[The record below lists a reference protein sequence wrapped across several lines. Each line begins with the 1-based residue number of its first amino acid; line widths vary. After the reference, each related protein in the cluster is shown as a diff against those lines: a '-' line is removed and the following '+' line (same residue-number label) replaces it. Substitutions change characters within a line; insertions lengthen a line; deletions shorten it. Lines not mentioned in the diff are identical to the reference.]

1 VKAAVECR
9 KLSPDLVAPLAE
21 FFRRLDEAGD
31 TRHFHPHPF
40 TDEEAERLSR
50 YCGQDLYYVLL
61 DGSQILGYG
70 MLRGWDEG
78 YQVPS
83 LGIALHPAARGAGLG
98 MTLMHFLHGAA
109 KSRGAARIR
118 LKVYPDNLPA
128 ITLYK
133 SLGYRFA
140 AEEEGQLVGYIDL

>member
-1 VKAAVECR
+1 VEVECR
-9 KLSPDLVAPLAE
+9 RLSPDLVVPLAE
-21 FFRRLDEAGD
+21 FFRKLDEAGD

-40 TDEEAERLSR
+40 TDEEAEKLSC
-50 YCGQDLYYVLL
+50 YSGQDLYCVLVA
-61 DGSQILGYG
+61 GRQILGYG

-98 MTLMHFLHGAA
+98 RMLMHFLHAAA
-109 KSRGAARIR
+109 KRRGAARIR

-133 SLGYRFA
+133 SLGYIFA
-140 AEEEGQLVGYIDL
+140 AEEEGQLVGHIDL